1 MAIVELNTNP
11 STRELRRFGMLAL
24 PIVSVVASGWLYG
37 RGHAPAGAAV
47 AAALGVLGWIVG
59 RLHPRLLRPLFV
71 GCMIASYPLAWV
83 LSHVLL
89 AAIFFLVIVPVGI
102 VLRLAGRD
110 PLERKFDR
118 SAASYWKPRDAG
130 PDARSTDPARYF
142 RQF

>member
-11 STRELRRFGMLAL
+11 STHELRRFGMLAL

-37 RGHAPAGAAV
+37 RAHAPAGAAV
-47 AAALGVLGWIVG
+47 AAALGAVGWIVG
-59 RLHPRLLRPLFV
+59 RLHPRLLWPVFV
-71 GCMIASYPLAWV
+71 GCVIASSPLAWV

-89 AAIFFLVIVPVGI
+89 AAIFFLLIVPVGI
-102 VLRLAGRD
+102 LMRLAGRD

-130 PDARSTDPARYF
+130 HDPRAADPARYF